1 MQQISGERLQD
12 HWSSCVDDLMDA
24 VWSLRTTF
32 KTVKEAKAQLIRPA
46 VSIPGYTTDKVNKVD
61 KEEAVKYFRSRFSY
75 K

>member
-1 MQQISGERLQD
+1 MFAVFFSPD
-12 HWSSCVDDLMDA
+12 YVDDLMDA

-61 KEEAVKYFRSRFSY
+61 KEEAVKNFRSRFSS